1 MTDTDTNELIFKVR
15 APFCP
20 KRERSLQRA
29 GLKPQRRVDA
39 FWPGEIIGLRPDE
52 VVKHAHQIEPTDE
65 ASASALAALEYKPPP
80 QAPEAEQAGLV
91 TGRQIAE
98 LVTQAV
104 AMGIAEAIRLQADPD
119 AARRRK
125 VR

>member
-1 MTDTDTNELIFKVR
+1 MTEVNELIFKVR
-15 APFCP
+15 APFCV
-20 KRERSLQRA
+20 KRTRMQQRT
-29 GLKPQRRVDA
+29 GLKPIPRIES
-39 FWPGEIIGLRPDE
+39 FWPDETVSLRPDE
-52 VVKHAHQIEPTDE
+52 VKLHAHQIAPTDA
-65 ASASALAALEYKPPP
+65 ASAAALEALIYKPRAP
-80 QAPEAEQAGLV
+80 APEAEQAAPM

-119 AARRRK
+119 AARRK